1 MDAWLEEAKKDPSA
15 QKCGMYLVHN
25 GTVRASAKAVVRDLI
40 PDEEKEKMAAVASLN
55 FYYDVEILYEMI
67 T

>member
-25 GTVRASAKAVVRDLI
+25 GTVRASAKAVDPGRRKRKNGCGSIIELF
-40 PDEEKEKMAAVASLN
+40 L
-55 FYYDVEILYEMI
+55 
-67 T
+67 

>member
-40 PDEEKEKMAAVASLN
+40 PDEEKGRKRENGCCRFAELFV
-55 FYYDVEILYEMI
+55 
-67 T
+67 